1 MDKLEYTWD
10 YGSILFAKQMTGIAS
25 LANELVDKKQDTI
38 SDLDTIKNNA
48 YLSTTAPLTSLTLS
62 KLMSSKV
69 FKTELGWNSTYE
81 PKISWQSRVDNQL
94 YRKQKTI
101 SNLSDVRSWAA
112 LGSSVVQ
119 KSALSDMATQT
130 YMGSTYALSTEFQA
144 IEDKASPKSI
154 TSLNDLAYIRGYDL
168 DGNHKK
174 VTLDNFL
181 KYDVLQ
187 NHAWGVVIDQSVG
200 TTALKAVGNWN
211 LWDTYKQNIGRYIF
225 KLDPLAKKQKA
236 IKLHK
241 SDSTKTEAGEVWQSS
256 LSKSDY
262 NMMVLLPDLYYRVI
276 VNANGTST
284 LWMSSINIGGHKF
297 DHRYVGAF
305 LGSIGSNYLQ
315 SITDQNPTVNT
326 NMDVFSVKAHA
337 CGKDFG
343 LMDYQALQMMDMIYL
358 SEFKDRNSQN
368 NLGDGMC
375 GGTNNSTDDVKNDVT
390 GHTLSLGDTCGKI
403 MLTDLGKTT
412 NSDTA
417 CHISLFGIEDP
428 FGWYHQIIQG
438 VYKNG
443 ANVYLYKGNMI
454 LDDLTKAPIGD
465 YRQTTIPSDI
475 LSAGYGFISSL
486 VLGDHFDIIPDGI
499 KASAGTG
506 WCDAISTST
515 SSNVFSVCGSY
526 DESRGPGMFA
536 ITTRTHPAKSSYV
549 STRLAYYG
557 TPEIVK
563 TIELLNS

>member
-1 MDKLEYTWD
+1 MDQLTYEWK
-10 YGSILFAKQMTGIAS
+10 YGSILFAKQMTNIAEHID
-25 LANELVDKKQDTI
+25 ELIDAKQDTI
-38 SDLDTIKNNA
+38 SDLDTIRTNA
-48 YLSTTAPLTSLTLS
+48 YLTKTAATSTSQIYSWMDA
-62 KLMSSKV
+62 KV
-69 FKTELGWNSTYE
+69 LKSALGYNTTYE
-81 PKISWQSRVDNQL
+81 PRISWQSRVDNQL
-94 YRKQKTI
+94 YRKQKKI
-101 SNLSDVRSWAA
+101 ENLESVRSWAA

-130 YMGSTYALSTEFQA
+130 YMSSTYALPAEFQA
-144 IEDKASPKSI
+144 IEDKANPKSI
-154 TSLNDLAYIRGYDL
+154 TSLNDLTYIRGYDSN
-168 DGNHKK
+168 GNHKK

-187 NHAWGVVIDQSVG
+187 NHAWGLAIDQSVG
-200 TTALKAVGNWN
+200 TTALKAVGNWS
-211 LWDTYKQNIGRYIF
+211 LWNTYKQNIGRYIF

-241 SDSTKTEAGEVWQSS
+241 SDSTKTEAGETWSSS
-256 LSKSDY
+256 LSKKDY
-262 NMMVLLPDLYYRVI
+262 NMMVLLPDLYYRII
-276 VNANGTST
+276 VNTDGTST

-305 LGSIGSNYLQ
+305 LGSGSNYLQ
-315 SITDQNPTVNT
+315 SVVDNKPTIST
-326 NMDVFSVKAHA
+326 NMDVFSARAHA

-343 LMDYQALQMMDMIYL
+343 LMDYQSLQMMDMIYL
-358 SEFKDRNSQN
+358 SEFKDRNAQN

-375 GGTNNSTDDVKNDVT
+375 GGTNNSTDDVKGDIT
-390 GHTLSLGDTCGKI
+390 GHTLSLGDACGKI

-417 CHISLFGIEDP
+417 CHISLFGVEDP
-428 FGWYHQIIQG
+428 FGWYHQVIQG

-443 ANVYLYKGNMI
+443 SNVYLYKGNMI
-454 LDDLTKAPIGD
+454 PDDLTKAPTGD

-475 LSAGYGFISSL
+475 LSTGYGFISSL
-486 VLGDHFDIIPDGI
+486 IIGDHFDIIPDGI
-499 KASAGTG
+499 KASAGAG

-515 SSNVFSVCGSY
+515 SSNVFTIGGSY
-526 DESRGPGMFA
+526 DESRSPGMFA
-536 ITTRTHPAKSSYV
+536 MTTRTYPAKSSYV

-557 TPEIVK
+557 EPEIVK